1 MATFGR
7 PVSISPRAGKAFS
20 PASAEGKATPGK
32 SRVCPHCKSTILD
45 SASVCPAC
53 QHHLKFDRTAEA
65 QRKAAATLTP
75 LKVEGCIKHPAGAE
89 PWEYSVVL
97 AIRNDRG
104 EEVTR
109 QVVGV
114 GALQNQD
121 ERSFT
126 LSVEVTVPP
135 GKDGAK

>member
-7 PVSISPRAGKAFS
+7 PVSISPRAGKAFA
-20 PASAEGKATPGK
+20 PASAEGKGTPGK

-45 SASVCPAC
+45 SAAICPAC
-53 QHHLKFDRTAEA
+53 QRHLKFNPAAETEK
-65 QRKAAATLTP
+65 RAAVTVTP
-75 LKVEGCIKHPAGAE
+75 LKVEGTIRHPAGAE

-97 AIRNDRG
+97 AIRNERG

-114 GALQNQD
+114 GALQNQE

-126 LSVEVTVPP
+126 LSVEVIPPVPRP
-135 GKDGAK
+135 SPK